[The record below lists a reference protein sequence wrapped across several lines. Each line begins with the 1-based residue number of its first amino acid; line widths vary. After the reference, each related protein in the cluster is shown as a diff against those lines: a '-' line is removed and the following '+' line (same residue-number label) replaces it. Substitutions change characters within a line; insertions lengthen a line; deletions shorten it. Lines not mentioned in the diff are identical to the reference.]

1 MKLNKSLNRTQDSWK
16 YKWESGHVN
25 ELFAKQ
31 SSIGYIIKIA
41 GVVVIAWGFIQGI
54 ISLVMVAQMGGHYN
68 EWGDLQY
75 SNELTGTTLFAFL
88 GIVATHF
95 LYGLLII
102 GFGEVIDYL
111 QKIYFCMNPEAKQQ
125 WEEERKEKEKEKE
138 IVAQEGETPSRVQQE
153 VKAYY
158 EKEQLVVQ
166 SIEKT
171 INPSVFKVSVDGRIE
186 YIEVGNSEPRILTDE
201 EVAKFI
207 Q

>member
-1 MKLNKSLNRTQDSWK
+1 M
-16 YKWESGHVN
+16 G
-25 ELFAKQ
+25 
-31 SSIGYIIKIA
+31 
-41 GVVVIAWGFIQGI
+41 
-54 ISLVMVAQMGGHYN
+54 QMGGQFMN
-68 EWGDLQY
+68 EWGEIQY
-75 SNELTGTTLFAFL
+75 ASGLTGTALFAFL
-88 GIVATHF
+88 GIIATHV

-111 QKIYFCMNPEAKQQ
+111 QKIYFRMDPEAKRQ
-125 WEEERKEKEKEKE
+125 WEEEQKEKEVVVSE
-138 IVAQEGETPSRVQQE
+138 ETPFWVQQE

-166 SIEKT
+166 TVEKT

-186 YIEVGNSEPRILTDE
+186 YIEVGNFEPRILTDE